1 MTICEYIDSVLK
13 EKGISR
19 RKLAISAG
27 ISPSSL
33 QSAFERN
40 SKLSLDMLLPIME
53 VLNLPQGKT
62 LAEFG
67 YSSLLFDF
75 EETIKEITKTKTIDE
90 LIQEGEQA
98 TAELANE
105 ILDNPEAF
113 IMFGNFKILNQTVKH
128 VAIDV
133 VEGLTTISKY
143 REEQKE
149 TPPEEEPPEAK

>member
-113 IMFGNFKILNQTVKH
+113 IMFGNFKQ